1 MQQVFNEP
9 FSVGFLTNSLC
20 FCSQLQLVVLE
31 TDLCAGS
38 HLRNA
43 VHQPN
48 WILLLEDA
56 YSDGSPRFPLP
67 SLLALS
73 AIYLYIDIYTH
84 DNQDFYQAKI
94 ILRILPLHWISKQNK
109 SMETREARSCLRFQF
124 TRPFRPPAQFVA
136 HCNPQVL
143 DRKPKFS

>member
-1 MQQVFNEP
+1 PLSHLVSATY
-9 FSVGFLTNSLC
+9 SVLC
-20 FCSQLQLVVLE
+20 AQLQLVVLE

-124 TRPFRPPAQFVA
+124 
-136 HCNPQVL
+136 L
-143 DRKPKFS
+143 DPLGHRLNSSPIVILKS